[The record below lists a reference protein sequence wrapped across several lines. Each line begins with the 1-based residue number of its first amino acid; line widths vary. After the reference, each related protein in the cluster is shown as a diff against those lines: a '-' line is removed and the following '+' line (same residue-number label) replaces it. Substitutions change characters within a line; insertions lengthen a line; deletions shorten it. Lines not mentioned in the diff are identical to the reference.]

1 MIKTI
6 KHQDPL
12 RHVFWPAF
20 TDLVIGVFAVLV
32 FTLMISIVQQTDQAR
47 QIEMQEEKI
56 EEISRQNAKLEE
68 DLQDAVNA
76 GLISVKDGH
85 IDITANILFPTG
97 SSRINPEGKD
107 LLKSL
112 VPPLSRFISNNNDIL
127 MISGF
132 TDDRPIKTRQFPSN
146 WELSTARATEVVKQ
160 LTEFGFPRIPATS
173 PDKETGEL
181 RSAGFP
187 SDCPNRPA
195 INHWTC
201 NGKRNYM
208 ARGIFT

>member
-1 MIKTI
+1 VIKKI

-12 RHVFWPAF
+12 RQVFWPAF
-20 TDLVIGVFAVLV
+20 TDLVIGLFAVLV
-32 FTLMISIVQQTDQAR
+32 FTLVISIIQQTDQAR

-112 VPPLSRFISNNNDIL
+112 VPPLKRFISNNDDIL

-132 TDDRPIKTRQFPSN
+132 TDDRPINTRQFPSN

-160 LTEFGFPRIPATS
+160 LTEFGFPRTKIFA
-173 PDKETGEL
+173 
-181 RSAGFP
+181 AGFGEHHP
-187 SDCPNRPA
+187 ISPNTGDKSRQRNRRVEISRISLRLPEPA
-195 INHWTC
+195 EE
-201 NGKRNYM
+201 
-208 ARGIFT
+208 